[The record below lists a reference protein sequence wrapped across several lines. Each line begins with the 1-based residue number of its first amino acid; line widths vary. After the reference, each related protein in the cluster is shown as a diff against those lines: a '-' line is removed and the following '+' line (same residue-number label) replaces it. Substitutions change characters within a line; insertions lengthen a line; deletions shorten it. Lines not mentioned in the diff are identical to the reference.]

1 MEAMGAMDQHGEKG
15 RKNEEAGVIAS
26 RSSRNGGSWNAVKSQ
41 VPRLEEEK
49 RVQKLS
55 PCRRRGTKG
64 KKRDSMKKRNE
75 QARNGLLTRG
85 LWSLQITRINS
96 RSGGLK

>member
-1 MEAMGAMDQHGEKG
+1 MEAMRAMDQHGEKG

-26 RSSRNGGSWNAVKSQ
+26 RSSGNRGSWNAVKSQ
-41 VPRLEEEK
+41 VPRLEEE

-64 KKRDSMKKRNE
+64 MKRGSMKKRNE
-75 QARNGLLTRG
+75 QARNGMLTRG
-85 LWSLQITRINS
+85 FWSLQITRSNS